1 MCTSPLPARRH
12 PSGHIEFLGRSSM
25 GRAPFVFSKS
35 GAPRSDL
42 LQIPCGQCTECRLKR
57 SREWAI
63 RCMHEASL
71 HRDNCFLT
79 LTISEP
85 DKALSLNYDYFQ
97 AFMKRLRARFPRER
111 IGFFCCGEYGET
123 NPSTGIKDGGKYRAH
138 FHAILFNFNFPDR
151 VPCRLLDQSEL
162 FKSALCDEL
171 WRFGA
176 CRIGEV
182 TFESAAYVARYA
194 MKKVTGDL
202 AEAAYTLVLPDGEII
217 SRTPEML
224 VMSKRPAIGRR
235 WFEKFGK
242 TAVYRD
248 SVIARGVE
256 TAMPR
261 YYDKLL
267 PRVVLSMLQRERSAE
282 GGKRGLDHTDARDA
296 VRDVVVKA
304 KMGQFTRE

>member
-1 MCTSPLPARRH
+1 M
-12 PSGHIEFLGRSSM
+12 
-25 GRAPFVFSKS
+25 
-35 GAPRSDL
+35 
-42 LQIPCGQCTECRLKR
+42 
-57 SREWAI
+57 
-63 RCMHEASL
+63 
-71 HRDNCFLT
+71 
-79 LTISEP
+79 
-85 DKALSLNYDYFQ
+85 
-97 AFMKRLRARFPRER
+97 
-111 IGFFCCGEYGET
+111 
-123 NPSTGIKDGGKYRAH
+123 KDGGKYRAH

-171 WRFGA
+171 WRLGA

-202 AEAAYTLVLPDGEII
+202 AESAYTLVLPDGEII

-224 VMSKRPAIGRR
+224 VMSKRPAIGKR

-248 SVIARGVE
+248 SVIARGAE
-256 TAMPR
+256 MAMPR

-267 PRVVLSMLQRERSAE
+267 PDVVRGMLVRRRNEE
-282 GGKRGLDHTDARDA
+282 GVKRGLDRTDERDA
-296 VRDVVVKA
+296 VREVVVKA
-304 KMGQFTRE
+304 GMSQFNRE